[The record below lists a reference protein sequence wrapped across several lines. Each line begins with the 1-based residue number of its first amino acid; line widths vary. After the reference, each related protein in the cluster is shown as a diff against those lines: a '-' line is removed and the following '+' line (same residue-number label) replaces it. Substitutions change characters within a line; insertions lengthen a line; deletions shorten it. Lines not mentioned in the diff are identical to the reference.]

1 MVVKALLT
9 LALAL
14 LLALPA
20 QAQLRTVPVPAGAEV
35 VIPPRSAGTAAMPR
49 STTRARPAQGDAWP
63 EEDLAGPSG
72 WTYALVPLAA
82 GAVAALATSLPGGGG
97 GGASS
102 GPVRT
107 R

>member
-1 MVVKALLT
+1 MKAILA

-14 LLALPA
+14 LAGLPA
-20 QAQLRTVPVPAGAEV
+20 QAQLRTVPVPAGADV
-35 VIPPRSAGTAAMPR
+35 VIPPRSAGAKAMPH
-49 STTRARPAQGDAWP
+49 STTRARPAEAEAWP
-63 EEDLAGPSG
+63 EDDLNGLSG

-82 GAVAALATSLPGGGG
+82 GAAAALATSLPGGGG
-97 GGASS
+97 GGGSS

>member
-1 MVVKALLT
+1 MKAAIP

-14 LLALPA
+14 LCALPA
-20 QAQLRTVPVPAGAEV
+20 QAQLRTLRVPEGAEV
-35 VIPPRSAGTAAMPR
+35 VIPPRGGIPLPAPR
-49 STTRARPAQGDAWP
+49 ATTRPRPSDAEAWP
-63 EEDLAGPSG
+63 EEDLNRTSA

-82 GAVAALATSLPGGGG
+82 GAIAALATSLPGGGG
-97 GGASS
+97 SGGGS

>member
-1 MVVKALLT
+1 ML

-14 LLALPA
+14 ALPLAVPA

-49 STTRARPAQGDAWP
+49 TATRARPAQAEAWP
-63 EEDLAGPSG
+63 EEDLSGPNG